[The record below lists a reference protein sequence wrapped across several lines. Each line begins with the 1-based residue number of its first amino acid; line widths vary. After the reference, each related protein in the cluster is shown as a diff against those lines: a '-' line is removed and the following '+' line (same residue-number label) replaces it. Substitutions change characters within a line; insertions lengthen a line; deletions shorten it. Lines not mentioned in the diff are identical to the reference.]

1 MQPESKQNVSKY
13 LQIYSK
19 SNKKCLGPKNME
31 NIEWIGPP
39 RPSRSQGWAAVTNPR
54 AQRMHETWCFRRHI
68 EKHEKTEKSKKK
80 TTQILKV

>member
-19 SNKKCLGPKNME
+19 SEKKCLGPKNIE

-54 AQRMHETWCFRRHI
+54 AQRMHETCGFRRSI
-68 EKHEKTEKSKKK
+68 EKQQKTEKSQK
-80 TTQILKV
+80 TTTQT